1 MAAIGYGEGYP
12 VADNATAAGRE
23 LNRRVSIL
31 VKGKA

>member
-12 VADNATAAGRE
+12 VADNGTPEGRAQ
-23 LNRRVSIL
+23 NRRVAIL